1 MQSSVESKRPVEA
14 PQFDEAQERES
25 AEITVVPGGGGGGE
39 KRKKEVSLMGRYFK
53 NIGSQVWE
61 ERWRSR
67 VTVNSIPLAKVP

>member
-25 AEITVVPGGGGGGE
+25 TEITVVPGGGGGGE
-39 KRKKEVSLMGRYFK
+39 VSLMGRYFK
-53 NIGSQVWE
+53 NMGSQVWE

-67 VTVNSIPLAKVP
+67 VTVSSIPLAKVP